1 MARGKLPAA
10 ERLKAVAPGF
20 GERVRLAARVI
31 GTYQEAAAAADIIY
45 DQLRKIMNE
54 TAAPSFP
61 AMAALAHKAGIRLD
75 WLAFGTG
82 PQFVNETLSTGISI
96 SATAVGTPPAAADS
110 AVIYL
115 RAYSIGGAD
124 NALGSL
130 PFPRRYLDRLQLS
143 ADDVALFEQS
153 GDAMETT
160 IGNGALMMLNLRK
173 REISDGAIVAARV
186 GGELMVKRV
195 QREPDGA
202 VQLLS
207 DNAKYGAIKL
217 LPEAVRLLDVLGRV
231 VWIGGAL

>member
-20 GERVRLAARVI
+20 GERVRQAARVI
-31 GTYQEAAAAADIIY
+31 GTYQEAAEAADMVY

-54 TAAPSFP
+54 DAAPSFP

-82 PQFVNETLSTGISI
+82 AQFVNETLSTGTSNSDAAG
-96 SATAVGTPPAAADS
+96 SAAPAAEYS
-110 AVIYL
+110 GVIYL
-115 RAYSIGGAD
+115 RAYSIEAAD
-124 NALGSL
+124 ALGSL
-130 PFPRRYLDRLQLS
+130 PFPRRYLDRLQL
-143 ADDVALFEQS
+143 APDDVALLEQS

-160 IGNGALMMLNLRK
+160 IGNGALMMLNLRR
-173 REISDGAIVAARV
+173 REISDGAIIAARV

-207 DNAKYGAIKL
+207 DNGKYGAIKL

-231 VWIGGAL
+231 VWIGSAL